1 MAMSDG
7 NSNPWEHKG
16 DEEAPPP
23 WGTWLR
29 DRLEHEPTWED
40 DAEEQGPSRETASEL
55 TTNSVLSLSMDL
67 KALREAV
74 DALPSGP
81 DPEILSGLESL
92 TEAVTALPAGPD
104 AAALGATY
112 VVFGEVIARMEV
124 LSEAVEALPSGSDPE
139 ILSGLALLT
148 EAVTALPAGPDAEV
162 IARMEV
168 LSEAIAV
175 LPTGPDPEVVSG
187 LESLTE
193 AVTALP
199 AGPDAEVIAR
209 MEVLSEAIAVLPTGP
224 DPEIVAELHA
234 LRDALG
240 EAMARPSSTRDPD
253 VVLGLH
259 SLRRVV
265 EALVDLLA
273 DLPAGLRAVNGK
285 VDEQAKAVA
294 RVLSVRAGEAE
305 RIRHL
310 DGSIAA
316 LGRRLTEHGR
326 QLAEAMELVTRQQTR
341 IQQTSEATNEALASL
356 AETLKAADRPAVPLD
371 QGQIRAIATAVAE
384 HFEEADPAPR
394 PPPEGAY

>member
-1 MAMSDG
+1 MSDG
-7 NSNPWEHKG
+7 NSSPWEHKG
-16 DEEAPPP
+16 DEEAPGP
-23 WGTWLR
+23 WVTWLR
-29 DRLEHEPTWED
+29 DRLEREPTWED
-40 DAEEQGPSRETASEL
+40 DAEERGPTRETASEL
-55 TTNSVLSLSMDL
+55 TTNPVLSLSMDL

-81 DPEILSGLESL
+81 DSEIL
-92 TEAVTALPAGPD
+92 
-104 AAALGATY
+104 
-112 VVFGEVIARMEV
+112 
-124 LSEAVEALPSGSDPE
+124 
-139 ILSGLALLT
+139 
-148 EAVTALPAGPDAEV
+148 
-162 IARMEV
+162 
-168 LSEAIAV
+168 
-175 LPTGPDPEVVSG
+175 SG

-224 DPEIVAELHA
+224 DPEVVAELH
-234 LRDALG
+234 ALG

-371 QGQIRAIATAVAE
+371 QGQIRAIAAAVAE

-394 PPPEGAY
+394 PPPDGAY